1 MMFSL
6 IRRLRTH
13 FLAAYTTLRWRARLP
28 RLPVSA
34 DGKRLLHIGCG
45 DIDSAEFIN
54 LDARPLPHVH
64 FVRQDITR
72 LPMIPD
78 QAFDLVYLCHV
89 LEHIPRAQLRATLR
103 ELGRILKPG
112 GTLRISVP
120 DFDLMV
126 ALYEAAGR
134 NLQVIAPALMGGQDY
149 AFNFHY
155 GVFNR
160 AYLTGQ
166 LDQTGFQD
174 VRTWDPHTCAHHDF
188 DDWASRSLYL
198 GDTPYPVSLNLEAR
212 KP

>member
-1 MMFSL
+1 MMVYSQTRHL
-6 IRRLRTH
+6 LRHARAT
-13 FLAAYTTLRWRARLP
+13 YTALRWRSRLP

-34 DGKRLLHIGCG
+34 DGKRLLHIGWG
-45 DIDSAEFIN
+45 YINSAEFIS
-54 LDARPLPHVH
+54 
-64 FVRQDITR
+64 
-72 LPMIPD
+72 
-78 QAFDLVYLCHV
+78 HV
-89 LEHIPRAQLRATLR
+89 LEHIPRAQLGGTLR

-126 ALYEAAGR
+126 TLYEAAGR
-134 NLQVIAPALMGGQDY
+134 NLRIIAPALMGGQDC

-160 AYLTGQ
+160 AYLTEQ
-166 LDQTGFQD
+166 LDQTGFHD

-188 DDWASRSLYL
+188 DDWASRNLYL
-198 GDTPYPVSLNLEAR
+198 GDAPYPVSLNLEAQ